1 MFYLSWEEQLL
12 ELSSDEERWNFVHNL
27 IKHHKNEELKFVSK
41 LDKMMW
47 LWAKIPVETNQ
58 QKWNERAENSRENGK
73 KHTGKKL
80 TKNVDVQQITQQ
92 VISEPEEP
100 VKSKVLKDKGQKVND
115 NSEKE
120 NDNNKISNDNSE
132 ISNDNNEM
140 SNDNNEKENSEFTY
154 LEIMMDVIFENLPD
168 WRIQLIKLGDEEFM
182 EKYKGYFTSTIK
194 NDNIIKKTY
203 YYLVG
208 KY

>member
-1 MFYLSWEEQLL
+1 MSQKSFMFYLSWEEQLL

-27 IKHHKNEELKFVSK
+27 IKYHKNEELKFVSK
-41 LDKMMW
+41 LDKLMW
-47 LWAKIPVETNQ
+47 MWVKIPVEINQ

-80 TKNVDVQQITQQ
+80 SKNDDVQQITQQ

-100 VKSKVLKDKGQKVND
+100 VKSKVLKDKSQKVND
-115 NSEKE
+115 NYEKE

-132 ISNDNNEM
+132 M
-140 SNDNNEKENSEFTY
+140 SNDNNEKENSEFSY

-168 WRIQLIKLGDEEFM
+168 WRIKLLKLGDDEFM
-182 EKYKGYFTSTIK
+182 EKYKSYFVSSIK

-208 KY
+208 KD